1 MRLFLSEWMKTKR
14 TAVRW
19 ITFFLPVLIACCV
32 ITYMMYRTD
41 LSSDFIYEGFFTV
54 WTAIIMPLGAG
65 LLSGYLVH
73 EEELAGCF
81 NGLLNTQVSRTKL
94 YFGKFFLPTFC
105 MAACTLISALVLSLG
120 MGLLMPDRGDS
131 SLFLL
136 ASLFAIMGVLPILAI
151 HLWASFLWGMGASI
165 GIGMCGILVAALIG
179 ATSLG
184 NKVWMFVP
192 WAWPVKMA
200 MFPMIFSLSSGEI
213 IWKTAAQ
220 FITEIFLSIF
230 TLILFLT
237 GGILWFHK
245 WEGGKYSE

>member
-1 MRLFLSEWMKTKR
+1 
-14 TAVRW
+14 
-19 ITFFLPVLIACCV
+19 
-32 ITYMMYRTD
+32 
-41 LSSDFIYEGFFTV
+41 
-54 WTAIIMPLGAG
+54 MPLGAG

-94 YFGKFFLPTFC
+94 YFGKFFLLTFLYGC
-105 MAACTLISALVLSLG
+105 LYPDLG
-120 MGLLMPDRGDS
+120 TGFELGNGFTDAGQGDS